1 MTGSQRSAGSRLGA
15 LFSFI
20 GLSAI
25 AGFVLVIVIS
35 PLALIGGLLAGAGI
49 SAFDNLPTYI
59 KPVNTSQAST
69 IYANQNG
76 NPVAVASFFEE
87 NRISVPY
94 EEMSPNILNAVIST
108 EDPRFYQHNGV
119 DVISFL
125 RASIGQVLRTGNS
138 GGSTITMQ
146 YVKNTLVEAASLA
159 GDKAAAAA
167 ATANTPDRK
176 IKEMRLAIALEQTTS
191 KKEILAGYL
200 NIAYF
205 GNRIYGIEAASNYY
219 FGVHAKDLSIPQAAL
234 LGGMVQNP
242 ENFRPDIAANLPA
255 AKGRRDYVINN
266 MLKHADITHI
276 TEQQAKDAIAT
287 PITIKITRGQS
298 GCEIEQVTAFFC
310 DYVVWSIRNN
320 PEFGQTAADREVL
333 LRRGGL
339 NIYTTMDIAVQK
351 ATDKAS
357 KDWVP
362 PTDKSQIGTASVSVQ
377 VGTGRILAMSQNR
390 IFDQTSNP
398 PIGHTAVNYSADVN
412 YGGSRGF
419 QTGSTYKIFTL
430 ADWLTKGYKLL
441 DHVDGRVRE
450 WNATDFSS
458 RCGEITGTWKP
469 KNFSK
474 EPEDLTVVK
483 ATALSVNT
491 AYASMASQLDL
502 CDIRDQAMRFGMHR
516 ADLDPLV
523 FYPSSIIGVNEI
535 APVTVAAAE
544 AGVANHGMFCTPIA
558 IDRVVVRAT
567 NTDMTVPSTQCSQ
580 AVSPEV
586 ADGMAYAMK
595 AVMGGT
601 AAASNTGD
609 GAQIAGKTGT
619 TDSGVHTWMTGTTTA
634 VSTATWVGNVVGN
647 TSLASF
653 SLHGKAANTVRH
665 DIWRTIM
672 KTVNKIYVPGKF
684 TDPPSTM
691 IDATMITVP
700 NQVGKLPGDA
710 ANDLVL
716 NGLNANVMVKQ
727 VISSQP
733 VGTVA
738 FTMPHEGQSIPRGS
752 QVKIFVSMG
761 GSAVVPSVAGMSVS
775 DAKTTLLNAGFS
787 AVSSPVATQSQFFV
801 HSPNVPAGKVAS
813 TLPAAGSTAS
823 AAGAILLIISLG
835 P

>member
-25 AGFVLVIVIS
+25 AGFVFVIVIS

-49 SAFDNLPTYI
+49 SAFDSLPTYI

-69 IYANQNG
+69 IYANQDG
-76 NPVAVASFFEE
+76 RPVPVASFFEE

-94 EEMSPNILNAVIST
+94 EKMSKNIVNAVLST

-119 DVISFL
+119 DVISFI
-125 RASIGQVLRTGNS
+125 RASIGQVLRTGSS

-146 YVKNTLVEAASLA
+146 YVKNTLVEAAELA
-159 GDKAAAAA
+159 GDKEAAAA

-219 FGVHAKDLSIPQAAL
+219 FGVHAKDLTIPQAAL

-242 ENFRPDIAANLPA
+242 ENFRPDIADNLPA

-266 MLKHADITHI
+266 MLKHSDMTGI
-276 TEQQAKDAIAT
+276 TEQEAKDAIAT
-287 PITIKITRGQS
+287 PITIKITKGKS
-298 GCEIEQVTAFFC
+298 GCEAQQVTAFFC

-320 PEFGQTAADREVL
+320 QEFGQTAADREIL

-339 NIYTTMDIAVQK
+339 DIYTTMDLAVQK
-351 ATDKAS
+351 VTDKAT
-357 KDWVP
+357 KYWVP
-362 PTDKSQIGTASVSVQ
+362 PKDKSRTGSASVSVQ

-390 IFDQTSNP
+390 IFDQTANP
-398 PIGHTAVNYSADVN
+398 PQGHTAVNYSADLN

-458 RCGEITGTWKP
+458 RCGELTGTWKP
-469 KNFSK
+469 NNISK

-491 AYASMASQLDL
+491 AFASMASQLDL

-516 ADLDPLV
+516 ADLTPLV
-523 FYPSSIIGVNEI
+523 AFPSSILGINEI

-544 AGVANHGMFCTPIA
+544 AGIANNGMFCTPVA
-558 IDRVVVRAT
+558 IDRVVVRT
-567 NTDMTVPSTQCSQ
+567 SNKEMTVPATQCSQ

-586 ADGMAYAMK
+586 AAGMAYAMK
-595 AVMGGT
+595 AVMSGT
-601 AAASNTGD
+601 AGASNTGD

-634 VSTATWVGNVVGN
+634 VSTATWVGNVVG
-647 TSLASF
+647 TKSLSGF
-653 SLHGKAANTVRH
+653 SLRGKAANTVRH

-672 KTVNKIYVPGKF
+672 QTVNKIYTPGKF
-684 TDPPSTM
+684 KNPPKSM
-691 IDATMITVP
+691 IDATLITVP
-700 NQVGKLPGDA
+700 DEIGKLPSEA
-710 ANDLVL
+710 ASDLVL
-716 NGLNANVMVKQ
+716 NGLNANIIAKQ

-738 FTMPHEGQSIPRGS
+738 WTTPHGGREIARGS
-752 QVKIFVSMG
+752 QVKIYVSKG
-761 GSAVVPSVAGMSVS
+761 GSSVVPNVEGLSVL
-775 DAKTTLLNAGFS
+775 DAKTVLLNAGFS
-787 AVSSPVATQSQFFV
+787 AVSTPVASQSQFFQ
-801 HSPNVPAGKVAS
+801 HSATVPAGNVVS

-823 AAGAILLIISLG
+823 AAGAILLILSSG

>member
-87 NRISVPY
+87 NRISVPF

-205 GNRIYGIEAASNYY
+205 GNRIYGIESASNYY

-266 MLKHADITHI
+266 MLKHADLTHI

-357 KDWVP
+357 KDWVS

-450 WNATDFSS
+450 WNATDFAS

-483 ATALSVNT
+483 ATSLSVNT

-710 ANDLVL
+710 STDLVL

-752 QVKIFVSMG
+752 QVKVFVSMG
-761 GSAVVPSVAGMSVS
+761 GSAIVPSVAGMSVS

-801 HSPNVPAGKVAS
+801 HSSNVPAGKVAS

>member
-450 WNATDFSS
+450 WNATDFAS

-483 ATALSVNT
+483 ATSLSVNT